1 MANNRALA
9 TNLADDHRR
18 ETMVVYTDIS
28 VVHGYSRSRER
39 KPQREVQSLPPFTP
53 PSLSRSSSSSS
64 SSSFLVLLGEEGITQ
79 VERDG

>member
-28 VVHGYSRSRER
+28 VVHGYSRSRNE
-39 KPQREVQSLPPFTP
+39 KYKASLLSP
-53 PSLSRSSSSSS
+53 PSLS
-64 SSSFLVLLGEEGITQ
+64 LVA
-79 VERDG
+79 VVVVVVVVS

>member
-53 PSLSRSSSSSS
+53 LSLSRSSSS

>member
-28 VVHGYSRSRER
+28 VVHGYSRSRNE
-39 KPQREVQSLPPFTP
+39 KYKASLLSPP

>member
-64 SSSFLVLLGEEGITQ
+64 SFLVLLGEEGITQ